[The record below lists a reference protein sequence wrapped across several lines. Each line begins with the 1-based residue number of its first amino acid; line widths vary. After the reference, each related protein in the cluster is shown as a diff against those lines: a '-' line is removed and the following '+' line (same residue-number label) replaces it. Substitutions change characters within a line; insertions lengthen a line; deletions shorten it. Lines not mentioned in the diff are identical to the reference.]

1 MSVPNSTY
9 HAPLPRSF
17 YFLTVS
23 RGSRTRTVAVRVA
36 LARTAV
42 VLSTSFGLLGLGAI
56 LCLLFHDDLVASLM
70 ARQSQMQYAYED
82 RIDALR
88 SELQQQTTR
97 QVRDQ
102 AAVETRLHD
111 LISRAS
117 ELEGRN
123 ALLAS
128 LAPRSLAPPAPQTA
142 RQALSD
148 PSIPGTRASLPSAV
162 LGPRQAGLPPGLI
175 GFAPLPLASDS
186 LPLPPKPHPEAE
198 FDSPP
203 PAAIGPAGRVSTI
216 EPGHTSLPR
225 QLAMVTDTLDGIE
238 QAQVGTLMRMGSA
251 ARQETARLG
260 AILDDVGLTPER
272 FRRVAPATT
281 DMGGPFV
288 PLPDTGNGAFETAM
302 AKVQSSLLAAA
313 HLRHAVAQVPLVS
326 PVGGSIEV
334 TSPFGARIDPFLG
347 RPALHTGVDLREHF
361 GVGAK
366 ATAAG
371 RVTFA
376 GPLGGYGNMVEVDH
390 GNGLTSRYAH
400 LEAILVAVGQSVA
413 RGEVV
418 GEVGATGRATG
429 PHLHYEVRIDGEPV
443 DPMRFIAWNGRIAA
457 LTAQ

>member
-1 MSVPNSTY
+1 MSVPNSTC

-36 LARTAV
+36 LARTAIAV
-42 VLSTSFGLLGLGAI
+42 SMAFGLLGLGAI

-88 SELQQQTTR
+88 SEVQQQATR
-97 QVRDQ
+97 QTRDQ
-102 AAVETRLHD
+102 ASVETRLHD
-111 LISRAS
+111 LVSRAV

-128 LAPRSLAPPAPQTA
+128 LAPRSLAPQAPRRA
-142 RQALSD
+142 VAD
-148 PSIPGTRASLPSAV
+148 PSPPVSGVPLPKAV
-162 LGPRQAGLPPGLI
+162 LGPRPAALPPGLI
-175 GFAPLPLASDS
+175 GFAPLPPTPESTLR
-186 LPLPPKPHPEAE
+186 PKPHPEA
-198 FDSPP
+198 DADDPR
-203 PAAIGPAGRVSTI
+203 PALAAAPVGHVSDL
-216 EPGHTSLPR
+216 EPGRASLPH
-225 QLAMVTDTLDGIE
+225 QFAMVTDTLDGVE

-251 ARQETARLG
+251 ARQETARLS
-260 AILDDVGLTPER
+260 AVLDDVGLTPER
-272 FRRVAPATT
+272 FRRVTPAAT
-281 DMGGPFV
+281 DVGGPFV
-288 PLPDTGNGAFETAM
+288 PLPEAGDGAFGTAM

-347 RPALHTGVDLREHF
+347 RPALHTGVDLRENF

-376 GPLGGYGNMVEVDH
+376 GPLGGYGNMVEIDH

-400 LEAILVAVGQSVA
+400 LEAILVSVGQMVA
-413 RGEVV
+413 RGDVV

-443 DPMRFIAWNGRIAA
+443 DPMRFIAWNSRIAA

>member
-1 MSVPNSTY
+1 MSVPNSMC

-23 RGSRTRTVAVRVA
+23 RGNRTRTVAVRVA
-36 LARTAV
+36 LARTV
-42 VLSTSFGLLGLGAI
+42 MLLSAAFGLLGLGAI

-88 SELQQQTTR
+88 SELQQQATR
-97 QVRDQ
+97 QTRDQ
-102 AAVETRLHD
+102 ASVETKLHD
-111 LISRAS
+111 LMSRAF

-123 ALLAS
+123 AVLAS
-128 LAPRSLAPPAPQTA
+128 LAPRSLALQAPRRVASDPPAPGA
-142 RQALSD
+142 GV
-148 PSIPGTRASLPSAV
+148 PLPKAV
-162 LGPRQAGLPPGLI
+162 LGQRPATLPPSVI
-175 GFAPLPLASDS
+175 GFAPLPPAPDETPS
-186 LPLPPKPHPEAE
+186 PKPHPEA
-198 FDSPP
+198 DSDNPRP
-203 PAAIGPAGRVSTI
+203 EAVGPVGHVSAL
-216 EPGHTSLPR
+216 EPGRTSLSR
-225 QLAMVTDTLDGIE
+225 QLATVTDTLDGVE
-238 QAQVGTLMRMGSA
+238 QAQVGALMHMGSA
-251 ARQETARLG
+251 ARQETARLS
-260 AILDDVGLTPER
+260 AVLDDVGLTPER
-272 FRRVAPATT
+272 FRRVAPAAT
-281 DMGGPFV
+281 DVGGPFV
-288 PLPDTGNGAFETAM
+288 PLPEAGDGAFGTAM

-347 RPALHTGVDLREHF
+347 RPALHTGVDLRESF

-376 GPLGGYGNMVEVDH
+376 GALGGYGNMVEIDH
-390 GNGLTSRYAH
+390 GNGLATRYAH
-400 LEAILVAVGQSVA
+400 LEAILVSVGQTVA
-413 RGEVV
+413 RGDVV

-457 LTAQ
+457 LSAQ

>member
-1 MSVPNSTY
+1 MSVQNLTC

-23 RGSRTRTVAVRVA
+23 RGSRTRTIAVGVT

-42 VLSTSFGLLGLGAI
+42 LLATVFGLLGLGAI

-88 SELQQQTTR
+88 SELQQQAMHLN
-97 QVRDQ
+97 RDQ
-102 AAVETRLHD
+102 ASVETKLHD
-111 LISRAS
+111 LMSRAAA
-117 ELEGRN
+117 LEGRD

-128 LAPRSLAPPAPQTA
+128 LAPRSLVAQTPRRTA
-142 RQALSD
+142 AE
-148 PSIPGTRASLPSAV
+148 PSIPGAAIALPKAI
-162 LGPRQAGLPPGLI
+162 LDPRPAALPPDLI
-175 GFAPLPLASDS
+175 GFAPLPATPGSV
-186 LPLPPKPHPEAE
+186 PKPHPEA
-198 FDSPP
+198 DAD
-203 PAAIGPAGRVSTI
+203 PARPAVAAPTGHVSDL
-216 EPGHTSLPR
+216 EPGRTSLPR
-225 QLAMVTDTLDGIE
+225 QFAMVTDTLDGVE
-238 QAQVGTLMRMGSA
+238 RAQVGTLMRMGSA
-251 ARQETARLG
+251 ARQETAKLS
-260 AILDDVGLTPER
+260 AVLDDVGLTPER
-272 FRRVAPATT
+272 FQHVAPATT
-281 DMGGPFV
+281 DVGGPFV
-288 PLPDTGNGAFETAM
+288 PLPQASSGAFETTM
-302 AKVQSSLLAAA
+302 ATVQSSLLAAA

-347 RPALHTGVDLREHF
+347 RPALHTGVDLREDF

-390 GNGLTSRYAH
+390 GNGLATRSAH
-400 LEAILVAVGQSVA
+400 LEAILVSVGQTVA
-413 RGEVV
+413 RGDVV

-429 PHLHYEVRIDGEPV
+429 PHLHYEVRIDGAPV
-443 DPMRFIAWNGRIAA
+443 DPMRFIAWSTKIAA
-457 LTAQ
+457 LSEH